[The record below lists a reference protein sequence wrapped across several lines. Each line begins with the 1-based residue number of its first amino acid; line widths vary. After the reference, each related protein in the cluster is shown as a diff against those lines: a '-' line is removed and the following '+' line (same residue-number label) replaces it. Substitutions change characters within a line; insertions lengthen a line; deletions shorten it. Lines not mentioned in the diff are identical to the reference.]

1 LITYLLEAG
10 STVKTKSVIRIELLF
25 VAAATEPLAEITE
38 VITKTKTVAVLI
50 IFRLMPIGLVSAT
63 TKRILASEK
72 PRLILAFIG

>member
-1 LITYLLEAG
+1 
-10 STVKTKSVIRIELLF
+10 VIRIELLF
-25 VAAATEPLAEITE
+25 VAAATGLLAEITE

-72 PRLILAFIG
+72 PRLILAFIGQLVPQNTKDRNKANRL